1 VNPPPCLRQR
11 IGYATWAEAYA
22 AAYWM
27 CSSSK
32 RYVGRDPEGRWVVA
46 YLFHMMLMDGDE

>member
-1 VNPPPCLRQR
+1 VNPPPCLTSRL
-11 IGYATWAEAYA
+11 GYASWRDAFDHAYA
-22 AAYWM
+22 M
-27 CSSSK
+27 HSSSK